1 MIVRM
6 KGVKK
11 VRSKGHVY
19 YYHRK
24 TMTPLLGEPRSAEFM
39 AAFVALERVGELAV
53 APGTLGGLIE
63 KYRASPEF
71 TDLAANTKRN
81 RQWVFDYLKPLAG
94 MRLVDITGGF
104 LYQLRDRAKAKHK
117 RSFANLLIDVLRYV
131 FAWAIKREQGM
142 ETNPALKVDKLRRPK
157 DAKVVNRPWRA
168 EELNIVLARASR
180 QIRLAVAI
188 AAYTGLRE
196 SNVVTVTWKSYDE
209 TAFETRQIKT
219 GEPIWVKAHF
229 RLREILEQT
238 PRVSPVILI
247 GARGKPFTES
257 GLRTSFFRLVRT
269 LVAEGKVEPGLSFH
283 GLRHTLGT
291 TLAEAGCDAATIAAV
306 LGQATTKMAEHY
318 SKTAKRK
325 HLVDAAIDLVE
336 ERDRNEKRKT
346 EWKTGD

>member
-1 MIVRM
+1 V
-6 KGVKK
+6 KGVKR
-11 VRSKGHVY
+11 VRAKGHVY

-24 TMTPLLGEPRSAEFM
+24 TMTPLPGEPRSAEFM
-39 AAFVALERVGELAV
+39 AAFLALEHKGELAV

-94 MRLVDITGGF
+94 MRLIDISGGF
-104 LYQLRDRAKAKHK
+104 LYQLRDKAKAKHK
-117 RSFANLLIDVLRYV
+117 RSFANLLIDVLRYL
-131 FAWAIKREQGM
+131 FDWAIKREQGVQN
-142 ETNPALKVDKLRRPK
+142 NPALKVDKIRRPK
-157 DAKVVNRPWRA
+157 DAKIVNRPWRGA
-168 EELNIVLARASR
+168 ELEIVLAHASR

-196 SNVVTVTWKSYDE
+196 SNVVTVTWNSYDG

-219 GEPIWVKAHF
+219 GDPIWVKAHF

-257 GLRTSFFRLVRT
+257 GLRTSFFRLIRT
-269 LVAEGKVEPGLSFH
+269 LVAKEKVQPGLSFH

-336 ERDRNEKRKT
+336 ERDRNENRKT
-346 EWKTGD
+346 GWKTAD

>member
-1 MIVRM
+1 MIVRV

-11 VRSKGHVY
+11 VRAKGHIY
-19 YYHRK
+19 FYHRK
-24 TMTPLLGEPRSAEFM
+24 TMTRLPDQFGTPEFM
-39 AAFVALERVGELAV
+39 RAFLALEQKHELA
-53 APGTLGGLIE
+53 AGPGTLGALIQR
-63 KYRASPEF
+63 YRASPDF
-71 TDLAANTKRN
+71 ADLAANTRRN
-81 RQWVFDYLKPLAG
+81 RQWVFDYLKPLDG
-94 MRLVDITGGF
+94 MRLADIDSAF
-104 LYQLRDRAKAKHK
+104 LYEVRDRAKVKHK
-117 RSFANLLIDVLRYV
+117 RSFANLLIDVSRLL
-131 FAWAIKREQGM
+131 FSWASKRGLM
-142 ETNPALKVDKLRRPK
+142 DKNPALAVDKIRRPK

-168 EELNIVLARASR
+168 EELEIVLARASR

-196 SNVVTVTWKSYDE
+196 SDVVRVTWTSYNSV
-209 TAFETRQIKT
+209 AFETRQIKT
-219 GEPIWVKAHF
+219 GEPIWVKAHS
-229 RLREILEQT
+229 RLREILDQT
-238 PRVSPVILI
+238 SRVSPVILI

-257 GLRTSFFRLVRT
+257 GLRSSFFRQIRK
-269 LVAEGKVEPGLSFH
+269 LVAEGKVQPGVSFH

>member
-6 KGVKK
+6 RGVKR
-11 VRSKGHVY
+11 VRAKGHTY

-24 TMTPLLGEPRSAEFM
+24 SMTRLPGEPRSAEFM
-39 AAFVALERVGELAV
+39 AAFLTLERKGELA
-53 APGTLGGLIE
+53 AGPGTLGGVIE
-63 KYRASPEF
+63 RYRASPDF
-71 TDLAANTKRN
+71 TDLAANTRRN
-81 RQWVFDYLKPLAG
+81 RQWVFDYLKPLTG
-94 MRLVDITGGF
+94 MRLTDIDSAF
-104 LYQLRDRAKAKHK
+104 LYEVRDRAKAKHK
-117 RSFANLLIDVLRYV
+117 RSFANLMIDLVRLL
-131 FAWAIKREQGM
+131 FSWAIKRGLTEK
-142 ETNPALKVDKLRRPK
+142 NPALAVDKIRRPK
-157 DAKVVNRPWRA
+157 DAKIVNRPWRA
-168 EELNIVLARASR
+168 EELEIVLAHASR
-180 QIRLAVAI
+180 QIRLAVTI

-196 SNVVTVTWKSYDE
+196 SNVVKVTWASYDGV
-209 TAFETRQIKT
+209 AFETRQIKT
-219 GEPIWVKAHF
+219 GDPIWIKVHF

-257 GLRTSFFRLVRT
+257 GLRTSFFRLIRT
-269 LVAEGKVEPGLSFH
+269 LVAEGKVQPGLSFH

-336 ERDRNEKRKT
+336 EHDRNENRKT

>member
-1 MIVRM
+1 MIIRM
-6 KGVKK
+6 RGVKR
-11 VRSKGHVY
+11 VRAKGHTY

-24 TMTPLLGEPRSAEFM
+24 SMTRLPGEPGSAEFM
-39 AAFVALERVGELAV
+39 AALLTLERKGELA
-53 APGTLGGLIE
+53 AGPGTLGGVIE
-63 KYRASPEF
+63 RYRASPDF
-71 TDLAANTKRN
+71 TDLAANTRRN

-94 MRLVDITGGF
+94 MRLTDIDSAF
-104 LYQLRDRAKAKHK
+104 LYEVRDRAKAKHK
-117 RSFANLLIDVLRYV
+117 RSFANLLINLVRLL
-131 FAWAIKREQGM
+131 FNWAIKRGLTEK
-142 ETNPALKVDKLRRPK
+142 NPALAVDKIRRPK
-157 DAKVVNRPWRA
+157 DAKIVNRPWRA
-168 EELNIVLARASR
+168 EELEIVLARASG

-196 SNVVTVTWKSYDE
+196 SNVVKVTWASYDGV
-209 TAFETRQIKT
+209 AFETRQIKT
-219 GEPIWVKAHF
+219 GDPIWIKVHF

-238 PRVSPVILI
+238 PRVSPVVLI

-257 GLRTSFFRLVRT
+257 GLRTSFFRLIRT
-269 LVAEGKVEPGLSFH
+269 LVAQGKVQPGLSFH

-336 ERDRNEKRKT
+336 EHDRNENRKT
-346 EWKTGD
+346 EWKTSD

>member
-1 MIVRM
+1 MIVRV
-6 KGVKK
+6 KGIKK
-11 VRSKGHVY
+11 VRAKGHIY

-24 TMTPLLGEPRSAEFM
+24 TGDRLPGEPRSPEFM
-39 AAFVALERVGELAV
+39 AALDALNRKQELIAR
-53 APGTLGGLIE
+53 PGTLGALIQR
-63 KYRASPEF
+63 YRGSPDF
-71 TDLAANTKRN
+71 TDLAANTRRN
-81 RQWVFDYLKPLAG
+81 RQWVFDLKPLAG
-94 MRLVDITGGF
+94 MRLVDIDSAF
-104 LYQLRDRAKAKHK
+104 VYEVRDRAKAKHK
-117 RSFANLLIDVLRYV
+117 RSFANLLINVLRLL
-131 FAWAIKREQGM
+131 FSWAIKRIIM
-142 ETNPALKVDKLRRPK
+142 DNNPALDVEKVRRPK
-157 DAKVVNRPWRA
+157 DAKVVNRPWRP
-168 EELNIVLARASR
+168 EELEIVLAHASR

-188 AAYTGLRE
+188 AAFTGLRE
-196 SNVVTVTWKSYDE
+196 SNVVRVTWTSYDGV
-209 TAFETRQIKT
+209 AFETRQIKT
-219 GEPIWVKAHF
+219 GDPIWVKAHF
-229 RLREILEQT
+229 RLREMLDQT

-257 GLRTSFFRLVRT
+257 GLRTSFFRLIRK
-269 LVAEGKVEPGLSFH
+269 LVTEGKVQPGLSFH

>member
-1 MIVRM
+1 MIIRM
-6 KGVKK
+6 RGVKR
-11 VRSKGHVY
+11 VRAKGHTY

-24 TMTPLLGEPRSAEFM
+24 SMTRLPGEPGSAEFM
-39 AAFVALERVGELAV
+39 AALLTLERKGELA
-53 APGTLGGLIE
+53 AGPGTLGGVIE
-63 KYRASPEF
+63 RYRASPDF
-71 TDLAANTKRN
+71 TDLAANTRRN

-94 MRLVDITGGF
+94 MRLTDIDSAF
-104 LYQLRDRAKAKHK
+104 LYEVRDRAKAKHK
-117 RSFANLLIDVLRYV
+117 RSFANLLINLVRLL
-131 FAWAIKREQGM
+131 FNWAIKRGLTEK
-142 ETNPALKVDKLRRPK
+142 NPALAVDKIRRPK
-157 DAKVVNRPWRA
+157 DAKIVNRPWRA
-168 EELNIVLARASR
+168 EELEIVLARASG

-196 SNVVTVTWKSYDE
+196 SNVVKVTWASYDGV
-209 TAFETRQIKT
+209 AFETRQIKT
-219 GEPIWVKAHF
+219 GDPIWIKVHF

-238 PRVSPVILI
+238 PRVSPVVLI

-257 GLRTSFFRLVRT
+257 GLRTSFFRLIRT
-269 LVAEGKVEPGLSFH
+269 LVAQGKVQPGLSFH

-336 ERDRNEKRKT
+336 EHDRNENRKT
-346 EWKTGD
+346 GWKTGD